1 VQRWNLQHIE
11 EGDRPAWYASFGART
26 PVEIIA
32 ALTDPAAHRAA
43 DADACEPLAD
53 SDWVPVLGN
62 TGWVPVLGNTGLVSL
77 DGTARVKHFVGRTT
91 DC

>member
-1 VQRWNLQHIE
+1 MQRWNLQHIE

-62 TGWVPVLGNTGLVSL
+62 TGLVSP
-77 DGTARVKHFVGRTT
+77 DGTARVEHFVGRTT